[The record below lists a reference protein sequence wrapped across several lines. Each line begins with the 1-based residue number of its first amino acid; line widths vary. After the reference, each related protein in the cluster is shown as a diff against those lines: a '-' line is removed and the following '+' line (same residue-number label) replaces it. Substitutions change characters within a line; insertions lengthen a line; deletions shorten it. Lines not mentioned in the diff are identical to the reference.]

1 METRIQVNVIQGR
14 RKMLHLIYK
23 LNTIVFQT
31 MRKTDFVVNLCL
43 PLGDAELEAPREEVI
58 PLGARICFSYIYIRS
73 GTSSMCLWQHDP
85 EWTRVTL

>member
-43 PLGDAELEAPREEVI
+43 PLGDAEL
-58 PLGARICFSYIYIRS
+58 
-73 GTSSMCLWQHDP
+73 DK
-85 EWTRVTL
+85 